1 MDGDPALLDKA
12 VEHMFGPLGD
22 PQSALLNG
30 FTGGAGSAGE
40 REEVVG
46 IFELKLRFRVEISQT

>member
-1 MDGDPALLDKA
+1 MNGDPALLDEPMKD
-12 VEHMFGPLGD
+12 MFGPLGD

-46 IFELKLRFRVEISQT
+46 IFELNLRFRVEISQT